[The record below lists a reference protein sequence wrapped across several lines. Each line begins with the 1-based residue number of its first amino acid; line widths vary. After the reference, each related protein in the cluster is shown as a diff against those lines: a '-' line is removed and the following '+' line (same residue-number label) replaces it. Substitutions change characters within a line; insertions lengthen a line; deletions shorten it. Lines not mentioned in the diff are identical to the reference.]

1 MRDELKEGQ
10 ISFSKASLSDL
21 QAIIVK
27 GYGAKELLVSGSCFA
42 DFVVPELEKELR
54 DLKDGLVWGPGTTEN
69 TNEKIALDRVWKSGI
84 LLGVSRVWGVI
95 NRLKNEGAEAQKE
108 LDTRLKNEG
117 AEA

>member
-10 ISFSKASLSDL
+10 ISFRKASLSDL
-21 QAIIVK
+21 QAIIAK
-27 GYGAKELLVSGSCFA
+27 GHGAKELMASGSYFA
-42 DFVVPELEKELR
+42 DFVVTELEKELR

-108 LDTRLKNEG
+108 LDTRPK
-117 AEA
+117 